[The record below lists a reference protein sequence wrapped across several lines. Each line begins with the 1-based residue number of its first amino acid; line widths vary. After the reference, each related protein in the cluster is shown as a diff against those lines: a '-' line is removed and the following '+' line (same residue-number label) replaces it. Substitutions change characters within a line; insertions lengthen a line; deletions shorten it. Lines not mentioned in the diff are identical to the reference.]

1 MNENNALAIWRLRLI
16 EVQNLTKQYGN
27 ITAID
32 QLNFSIKPGQLV
44 GFLGAN
50 GAGKTTTLNTMAG
63 VLLPTSGDVLVD
75 GESIFNTLAAR
86 KHIGYLPDHPPLI
99 DSLTVVEYLNFVA
112 QLKEI
117 TPRNIVKEIER
128 VIELCQLGKVRAR
141 VCGVLS
147 KGYRQRVGLAQALI
161 GKPKCLILDE
171 PTVGLDPVQIFE
183 FRRLLRSF
191 KDELSIFMSTHILSD
206 VEAVCN
212 DVIVIDSGKIV
223 IQSSIQELLTQH
235 QEHQKIWIQC
245 LDVEKVSAYIKQQPK
260 VKFLEAKPNAVLIE
274 LQVNEL
280 SSQAFLK
287 QLVNNNFA
295 ISEYR
300 HESVHLEDIY
310 LNLR

>member
-1 MNENNALAIWRLRLI
+1 MI
-16 EVQNLTKQYGN
+16 EVQNLTKHYGN

-32 QLNFSIKPGQLV
+32 QLSFSIKPGQLV

-63 VLLPTSGDVLVD
+63 VLLPSSGDVLVE
-75 GESIFNTLAAR
+75 GKSIFNNLAAR
-86 KHIGYLPDHPPLI
+86 KHIGYLPDQPPLI
-99 DSLTVVEYLNFVA
+99 DSLTVREYLNFVA

-117 TPRNIVKEIER
+117 PPREVLKEIGR
-128 VIELCQLGKVRAR
+128 VIELCQLHEVESR
-141 VCGVLS
+141 VCAVLS

-161 GKPKCLILDE
+161 GKPRCLILDE

-212 DVIVIDSGKIV
+212 DVIVIDRGKAI
-223 IQSSIQELLTQH
+223 IQSSIHDLLSQH
-235 QEHQKIWIQC
+235 QEHQKIWIQSS
-245 LDVEKVSAYIKQQPK
+245 DIEKMTAYIKGQSQ
-260 VKFLEAKPNAVLIE
+260 VKFLEAKPNAVLVE

-287 QLVNNNFA
+287 QLVENQFA
-295 ISEYR
+295 ISEYK
-300 HESVHLEDIY
+300 HEAIHLEDIY

>member
-1 MNENNALAIWRLRLI
+1 MGRLRLI
-16 EVQNLTKQYGN
+16 EVQNLTKHYGN

-32 QLNFSIKPGQLV
+32 QLSFSIKPGQLV

-63 VLLPTSGDVLVD
+63 VLLPSSGDVLVE
-75 GESIFNTLAAR
+75 GKSIFNNLAAR
-86 KHIGYLPDHPPLI
+86 KHIGYLPDQPPLI
-99 DSLTVVEYLNFVA
+99 DSLTVREYLNFVA

-117 TPRNIVKEIER
+117 PPREVLKEIGR
-128 VIELCQLGKVRAR
+128 VIELCQLHEVESR
-141 VCGVLS
+141 VCAVLS

-161 GKPKCLILDE
+161 GKPRCLILDE

-212 DVIVIDSGKIV
+212 DVIVIDRGKAI
-223 IQSSIQELLTQH
+223 IQSSIHDLLSQH
-235 QEHQKIWIQC
+235 QEHQKIWIQSS
-245 LDVEKVSAYIKQQPK
+245 DIEKMTAYIKGQSQ
-260 VKFLEAKPNAVLIE
+260 VKFLEAKPNAVLVE

-287 QLVNNNFA
+287 QLVENQFA
-295 ISEYR
+295 ISEYK
-300 HESVHLEDIY
+300 HEAIHLEDIY